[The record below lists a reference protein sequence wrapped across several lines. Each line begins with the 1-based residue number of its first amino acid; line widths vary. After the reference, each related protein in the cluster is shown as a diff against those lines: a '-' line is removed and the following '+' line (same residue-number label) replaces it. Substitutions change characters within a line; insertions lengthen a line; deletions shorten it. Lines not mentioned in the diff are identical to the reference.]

1 MKHTNEFKKLIDE
14 NINDEQYIGLGNPNA
29 KILFVGKEAGLEIG
43 TKLIDGSAKSWKEH
57 NDYSIRYFPVEEKLK
72 NDNHTWQKY
81 QKLYELI
88 INESSKENYEI
99 TFVENIFTTEL
110 SNLPAPKSDEAKK
123 QFDFKENL
131 KKRKETFWQS
141 DFIKGFKIILI
152 TASDNNYIETYNGEV
167 CELFEVNFHKELTCE
182 KGGKL
187 WVHYSDDIDSPKLVI
202 HTRQLTNGAST
213 DLLYKISEIIKDFA
227 EEHSINIKVKAD
239 F

>member
-72 NDNHTWQKY
+72 NGNHTWQKY

-110 SNLPAPKSDEAKK
+110 SNLPAPK
-123 QFDFKENL
+123 
-131 KKRKETFWQS
+131 
-141 DFIKGFKIILI
+141 
-152 TASDNNYIETYNGEV
+152 
-167 CELFEVNFHKELTCE
+167 
-182 KGGKL
+182 
-187 WVHYSDDIDSPKLVI
+187 
-202 HTRQLTNGAST
+202 
-213 DLLYKISEIIKDFA
+213 
-227 EEHSINIKVKAD
+227 
-239 F
+239 

>member
-1 MKHTNEFKKLIDE
+1 MKHTKEFEKLIDE

-29 KILFVGKEAGLEIG
+29 KILFIGKEAGLEIG
-43 TKLIDGSAKSWKEH
+43 TKLIYGSASSWKKQ
-57 NDYSIRYFPVEEKLK
+57 NDYSIRYFPVEKKYK
-72 NDNHTWQKY
+72 NGNHTWQKY

-88 INESSKENYEI
+88 TNESSKENYEI

-110 SNLPAPKSDEAKK
+110 SNLPAPKSGEAKSLLN
-123 QFDFKENL
+123 FKENL

-141 DFIKGFKIILI
+141 DFIKGFKIIVI
-152 TASDNNYIETYNGEV
+152 TASDNDYIETYKGEV
-167 CELFEVNFHKELTCE
+167 CELFGVNFHKELICE

-187 WVHYSDDIDSPKLVI
+187 WIHYSDNINSPKLVI

-227 EEHSINIKVKAD
+227 KEHSINIKVKAD
-239 F
+239 L